1 MAILSNG
8 KFYGFLC
15 SVKETGRRLPNGVKE
30 YVEDFVSGVS
40 GWVIDKLGNAEFKS
54 VFVRDKFIT
63 NEFVYNRIK
72 VTEDEE
78 IISSSMKIASYIANE
93 DGTYSVYPD
102 LREGDYN
109 PLTSNDLLIGYYHN
123 PGNSEVVYTVQK
135 FKAITDPSKDDQSM
149 ILEPEGDSIP
159 YQHMTIVHIGNTT
172 DEERQSFIRISS
184 RTNCQYFFDGI
195 DSWAAY
201 DDPEHVK
208 CTLGHADIGLI
219 PGWAKNAIE
228 GVKRWFGL
236 IADGVIIRGTFI
248 LHNDRTIEDELN
260 SRETQIRSDFQIRE
274 DGITGKWQEA
284 ITYAEQASQSA
295 SSAADVATAAGE
307 HEKRVEELVG
317 EFSVNAQKLS
327 VEFSEK
333 VSVETSNALG
343 AITTAKDE
351 ATGSLN
357 LTAKDF
363 TLAFSKQVE
372 TETEEVTGAINTAKE
387 TAQSELQLTAKDLTV
402 KFEQSFT
409 DAEGDIIKEIGT
421 QVSQNANRWK
431 VEIMGADENGN
442 PLGIIAGINASK
454 EGVTIEGRKI
464 NLQGVVTMTSLDSDL
479 QTVINSKAN
488 SDGLGGLAFK
498 DAVEA
503 AQLGS
508 TIIVGGYLNTDL
520 IKVRRIDADSGFV
533 GGFTIDSGRLY
544 WKSRDYFGS
553 DSRSLKLGVSQTDTE
568 GIVDVSFNAATQ
580 GRFGVKAVGANL
592 GGAAIYASSK
602 SSGQS
607 HPISANSYAG
617 YFDGGVHVNGN
628 IYTNVLLSN
637 EYGTGWNLSND
648 GTYTYRKGVTATY
661 SWNDPNSSGIIISQ
675 YKLEVVNG
683 IVVGFTY
690 SR

>member
-15 SVKETGRRLPNGVKE
+15 SVKETGRKLPNGVKE

-40 GWVIDKLGNAEFKS
+40 GWLIDKLGNAEFKS

-78 IISSSMKIASYIANE
+78 IISSSIKIASYIDNE
-93 DGTYSVYPD
+93 DGTFTVFPD

-109 PLTSNDLLIGYYHN
+109 PLAEDDLVIGYYHN
-123 PGNSEVVYTVQK
+123 PGNSGVIYAVQK
-135 FKAITDPSKDDQSM
+135 FKALADPSKEDQSI
-149 ILEPEGDSIP
+149 ILEPEGDSVP
-159 YQHMTIVHIGNTT
+159 YQYMIIVRVGNIT
-172 DEERQSFIRISS
+172 DEERRSFIRISS

-219 PGWAKNAIE
+219 PGWAKTAVE

-260 SRETQIRSDFQIRE
+260 SRETQIRGDFQIRE
-274 DGITGKWQEA
+274 DGITGKWQEV

-295 SSAADVATAAGE
+295 GSAAGSAAAAGE
-307 HEKRVEELVG
+307 YEKRVEELAG
-317 EFSVNAQKLS
+317 EFSANAEKLS
-327 VEFSEK
+327 AEFSER
-333 VSVETSNALG
+333 VTTETSDALG

-351 ATGSLN
+351 AAGSLQ
-357 LTAKDF
+357 LTARDF
-363 TLAFSKQVE
+363 MLAFSKQVE
-372 TETEEVTGAINTAKE
+372 TEMEEATGAINTAKE
-387 TAQSELQLTAKDLTV
+387 TAKSELQLTAKDLTV

-421 QVSQNANRWK
+421 QVSQNANQWK
-431 VEIMGADENGN
+431 VEVMGADENGE

-479 QTVINSKAN
+479 QTVIDSKADR
-488 SDGLGGLAFK
+488 DGLGGLAFK

-533 GGFTIDSGRLY
+533 GGFTIDGGRLH
-544 WKSRDYFGS
+544 WKARDYFGS
-553 DSRSLKLGVSQTDTE
+553 DSRSLKLGVSQSDTE

-580 GRFGVKAVGANL
+580 GRFGVKAIGANL

-607 HPISANSYAG
+607 YPIMANSYAG
-617 YFDGGVHVNGN
+617 YFDGGVHVNGSVYCN
-628 IYTNVLLSN
+628 AILAN
-637 EYGTGWNLSND
+637 EIGTSWSLDNN
-648 GTYTYRKGVTATY
+648 GTYSYRKGVSGTFNWSAKSNFTTY
-661 SWNDPNSSGIIISQ
+661 S
-675 YKLEVVNG
+675 YTLEVVNG
-683 IVVGFTY
+683 IVIKM
-690 SR
+690 SRI